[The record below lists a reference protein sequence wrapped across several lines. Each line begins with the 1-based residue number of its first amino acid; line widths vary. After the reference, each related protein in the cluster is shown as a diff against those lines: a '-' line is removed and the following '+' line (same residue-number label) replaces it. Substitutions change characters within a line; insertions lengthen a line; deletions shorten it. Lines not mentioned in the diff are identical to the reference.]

1 MTDCTSHTHNTY
13 IIQQQFNIN
22 IRRTFLI
29 NSNNNLPAIGHVCV
43 GLLRIRQV

>member
-1 MTDCTSHTHNTY
+1 MTDCTSHTHNKY
-13 IIQQQFNIN
+13 IIQQQVIIN

-29 NSNNNLPAIGHVCV
+29 NNNRPAIGRVCV